1 MSIGFRIKEAR
12 INKKLTQQE
21 LANKIGVT
29 KGAIANYENEV
40 SIPKPELLYKLFDI
54 LECDANYLFQDD
66 MKALD
71 NEFKVTLPEQKI
83 IEKYRSLDEHGLNV
97 VRFILNEEYTR
108 CIKEQE
114 TQYHSTVLKP
124 SYQASLSAGTGMY
137 VFDDVP
143 SDQIEVPIEYNDID
157 FVIAVDGN
165 SMNPTFSNGDKVMI
179 KKQPQINIGDIG
191 AFMVD
196 GEAYIKELG
205 HDSLISHNKQ
215 YPPIKFKDGMR
226 IDCIGK
232 VVGKL

>member
-66 MKALD
+66 MKTLD
-71 NEFKVTLPEQKI
+71 TKFKTTLPEQKI
-83 IEKYRSLDEHGLNV
+83 IEKYRSLDDHGSNIVRLVLNA
-97 VRFILNEEYTR
+97 EYDR
-108 CIKEQE
+108 CINESIK
-114 TQYHSTVLKP
+114 TFNTVLKP
-124 SYQASLSAGTGMY
+124 SYQCGLSAGTGMY

-143 SDQIEVPIEYNDID
+143 TDQIEVPIEYKDID
-157 FVIAVDGN
+157 FVINVSGD
-165 SMNPTFSNGDKVMI
+165 SMNPTYNDGDKVMI
-179 KKQPQINIGDIG
+179 KKQSVNVGEIG
-191 AFMVD
+191 AFMVN
-196 GEAYIKELG
+196 GEAFIKELG
-205 HDSLISHNKQ
+205 KNSLISHNKK
-215 YPPIKFKDGMR
+215 YPLIEFEENMR